1 MFYELFEQKVLDKC
15 QPAAVL
21 TQRLGSANMFVSS
34 PPAPRHPLLP
44 STLWCASFKGS
55 PPPSRTFVAQRPLC
69 RGIH

>member
-34 PPAPRHPLLP
+34 PPAPRFFPQPCGAPLLKAARLRLARL
-44 STLWCASFKGS
+44 SLNGRCVVVFIE
-55 PPPSRTFVAQRPLC
+55 L
-69 RGIH
+69 